1 MGRTL
6 TNTMANLGMQ
16 SQVDEALYQ
25 LGLELETLEE
35 KEEDAGLGNGGLGRL
50 AGMLVSSNNRVL
62 YLINASKTPRLFSA
76 SQIC

>member
-16 SQVDEALYQ
+16 CQVDEALYQ

-50 AGMLVSSNNRVL
+50 AGLCCNSYFGPCFVF
-62 YLINASKTPRLFSA
+62 IPRRPRFF
-76 SQIC
+76 Q

>member
-25 LGLELETLEE
+25 MGLELETLEE

-50 AGMLVSSNNRVL
+50 AG
-62 YLINASKTPRLFSA
+62 
-76 SQIC
+76 Q